1 MKYSCKAA
9 KPAVTMTMCI
19 AMLGVSGLPA
29 ANALDG
35 SSSAGADPAAG
46 GALLVSRGGLLS
58 AGEAVITEAQRQQML
73 SKLDQKG
80 LNNEQLQVAR
90 QVVNQLAGGPQE
102 QSKPSDGLEGMSDRE
117 IANLAR
123 QEFDKILNGAEVTED
138 LKEALGNPGQAYT
151 PFLKEVFGEAGFLAK
166 FARANQHSGLFLDSI
181 KGGVEAALK
190 GDVKAAAGTVGS
202 AISSEV
208 GSAIKL
214 KEAIYAGN
222 TANIILYG
230 VDLAVG
236 IAKFTIGLISS
247 SLPVMIAPLVNIG
260 ASIAKSLVSI
270 AAIIISNN
278 QLRSR
283 VYEELYT
290 ARGNA
295 WSKLLDDVRD
305 SLKKDVSRLL
315 TEAWKK
321 LESELAYGRQLTLE
335 AISRKASTLPKTTE
349 QVTAYT
355 SVINQV
361 HNTFSHLGFE
371 ARTKFVELVSGALQG
386 SLAGMPGRVL
396 PTFNDKMLAANR
408 ADLIEIFWRKRCS
421 DFSQAHYRI
430 MCEQKGPD
438 STDTKQVDDI
448 EGRLRAN
455 PPSRM
460 TVGQV
465 NLEATPSRTHPNPTY
480 PWP

>member
-1 MKYSCKAA
+1 MKYACKAA
-9 KPAVTMTMCI
+9 KPTVTITMCL
-19 AMLGVSGLPA
+19 AMLGASGLPA
-29 ANALDG
+29 AHALDG
-35 SSSAGADPAAG
+35 SSSAGANPAAG
-46 GALLVSRGGLLS
+46 GALLVSTGGLS
-58 AGEAVITEAQRQQML
+58 KAGEAVITEAQRQQML
-73 SKLDQKG
+73 SRLDQKG

-102 QSKPSDGLEGMSDRE
+102 QPKPADGLVGMSDRE

-123 QEFDKILNGAEVTED
+123 QEFDKILNGAGVTED
-138 LKEALGNPGQAYT
+138 LKEALGNPSQAYA
-151 PFLKEVFGEAGFLAK
+151 PFLKEVFGEASFLAK
-166 FARANQHSGLFLDSI
+166 FARSYQHSGLFFDSI

-190 GDVKAAAGTVGS
+190 GDVKAAAGVIGS
-202 AISSEV
+202 NISSEV

-236 IAKFTIGLISS
+236 IAKFTIGLVAS
-247 SLPVMIAPLVNIG
+247 SLPVMVAPLINIG

-295 WSKLLDDVRD
+295 WSKLLDNVRD
-305 SLKKDVSRLL
+305 DLQKDVSKLL
-315 TEAWKK
+315 TEAWKR

-335 AISRKASTLPKTTE
+335 AISRKASTLPNNTE
-349 QVTAYT
+349 QVAAYM
-355 SVINQV
+355 SAINQA

-371 ARTKFVELVSGALQG
+371 ARTKFVELVSGELQG

-396 PTFNDKMLAANR
+396 PVFNDKMLAANR
-408 ADLIEIFWRKRCS
+408 ADLIEIFWQKRCS
-421 DFSQAHYRI
+421 DFSSAAWRI
-430 MCEQKGPD
+430 MCQQKGPD

-448 EGRLRAN
+448 EARLRAN

-460 TVGQV
+460 TVGQIS
-465 NLEATPSRTHPNPTY
+465 LEATPSRTHPSPNY